1 MSDEMMRMMV
11 DDELGAQPETG
22 EMEVFMER
30 GDERKRRERE
40 QKRRKRKRDGS
51 EKKKTGCRVTGPG
64 REGRS
69 KRRK

>member
-1 MSDEMMRMMV
+1 MSDEMMRMLM

-40 QKRRKRKRDGS
+40 REREMEAKRRKPAAGSRD
-51 EKKKTGCRVTGPG
+51 RAG
-64 REGRS
+64 RQERGMISR
-69 KRRK
+69 